1 MRGARWVT
9 GWARVEVR
17 GPRPER
23 LLRGLAER
31 GIAFWDASPPKNFSL
46 CLCLSA
52 RDAALVPK
60 IAAALGCEAEILQLY
75 GLPALWKKIKKRRAL
90 LICLGAAL
98 FLLGLSRLF
107 VWDIEI
113 EGAQTLRRGEVLA
126 ALSDCG
132 VDVGSFWPAF
142 SQDMIRNGMLLR
154 LPELRW
160 MTVNIQGSRARVILR
175 ERYEAEDTLEE
186 DRLVK
191 ITAEKAGVV
200 TEVYALRGTA
210 LAAADG
216 AVLPGETLID
226 GLASGRFES
235 HGAVGAIG
243 SVWARTW
250 YEISA
255 AAPTELQF
263 RTETGAQRSRWAL
276 IVGKRRINFYKG
288 YSICPADCAKMT
300 METSLS
306 AAGLFSLP
314 VTLVRETLRQSQSQ
328 SQPALELRGELEG
341 QLYEELLRRI
351 GEGGE
356 VLQSSFT
363 ASESEGLLTVTLRAE
378 CREEIGQTV
387 PMSPQEI
394 ASKIPATEEAEP

>member
-1 MRGARWVT
+1 MSRGRWVT

-17 GPRPER
+17 GQRPER
-23 LLRGLAER
+23 VLRGLAER
-31 GIAFWDASPPKNFSL
+31 GIAFWDASPPKDFALRLSI
-46 CLCLSA
+46 SA
-52 RDAALVPK
+52 REAAFVPK
-60 IAAALGCEAEILQLY
+60 IAAALGCEGEILRFY
-75 GLPALWKKIKKRRAL
+75 GLPALWKKVKDRRAL
-90 LICLGAAL
+90 LVCLGAAL
-98 FLLGLSRLF
+98 VLLGLSRLF

-113 EGAQTLRRGEVLA
+113 EGNRELKRGEVLA
-126 ALSDCG
+126 ALSECG

-160 MTVNIQGSRARVILR
+160 MTVNIRGCHAHVILR
-175 ERYEAEDTLEE
+175 ERYEPEETLEE
-186 DRLVK
+186 DALVK

-200 TEVYALRGTA
+200 TEIHALRGTA
-210 LAAADG
+210 LAAVDG

-235 HGAVGAIG
+235 HGAIGAIG
-243 SVWARTW
+243 RVWARTW

-255 AAPTELQF
+255 SAPA
-263 RTETGAQRSRWAL
+263 ETVFYEQDGPSRSRWAL
-276 IVGKRRINFYKG
+276 VLGKRRINFYKG
-288 YSICPADCAKMT
+288 YSICPPDCAKMT

-314 VTLVRETLRQSQSQ
+314 VTLVRETFCRRQCQDARA
-328 SQPALELRGELEG
+328 PELREELEA
-341 QLYEELLRRI
+341 QLYAELLCRI
-351 GEGGE
+351 GEEGE
-356 VLQSSFT
+356 ILQSGFT

-394 ASKIPATEEAEP
+394 ASKIPAAEEAEP